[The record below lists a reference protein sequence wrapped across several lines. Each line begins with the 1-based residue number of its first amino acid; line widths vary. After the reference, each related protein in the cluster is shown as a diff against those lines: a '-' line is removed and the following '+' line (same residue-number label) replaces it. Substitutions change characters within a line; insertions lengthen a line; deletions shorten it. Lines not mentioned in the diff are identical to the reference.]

1 MKNNPQCILWLIN
14 VFLIN
19 AAIQL
24 SINIKYIILWFKA
37 FLGFDFFQKVYVSLI
52 FLLHRYT
59 SSEIRGKKL
68 TVGDYILWI
77 NFKSKKN
84 NKHFCTNDSLLN
96 ILHYWTVL
104 SSLFIIITHKNI
116 FITLIEK
123 RSLQGLVRY
132 MYFPRIVV
140 LN

>member
-1 MKNNPQCILWLIN
+1 MKNNPHCILWLIR

-24 SINIKYIILWFKA
+24 SINIKHILWLKA
-37 FLGFDFFQKVYVSLI
+37 FLGFDFFRKVYTSLI
-52 FLLHRYT
+52 FLWHRYT

-68 TVGDYILWI
+68 TLDDYFEKIS
-77 NFKSKKN
+77 KSKKN
-84 NKHFCTNDSLLN
+84 DKHLCTWQSVKYLALLN
-96 ILHYWTVL
+96 SAQFLVHNNHTQK
-104 SSLFIIITHKNI
+104 II
-116 FITLIEK
+116 ITLIEK

-140 LN
+140 VN

>member
-1 MKNNPQCILWLIN
+1 MKNNPHCILWLIK

-19 AAIQL
+19 SAIQL

-37 FLGFDFFQKVYVSLI
+37 FLGFDFFRKVYISLI
-52 FLLHRYT
+52 FLWHRYT

-68 TVGDYILWI
+68 TLDDYFEKIS
-77 NFKSKKN
+77 KSRKN
-84 NKHFCTNDSLLN
+84 DKHLCTWQAVKYL
-96 ILHYWTVL
+96 VL
-104 SSLFIIITHKNI
+104 MNSAQFLVHNNHTQKEIT
-116 FITLIEK
+116 ITLIEK

>member
-1 MKNNPQCILWLIN
+1 MKNNPHCILWLIKA
-14 VFLIN
+14 FLIN

-24 SINIKYIILWFKA
+24 SINIKHIIFWFKA
-37 FLGFDFFQKVYVSLI
+37 FLGFDFFRKVYISLI
-52 FLLHRYT
+52 FLWHRHT

-68 TVGDYILWI
+68 TLDDYFEKIS
-77 NFKSKKN
+77 KSRKN
-84 NKHFCTNDSLLN
+84 DKHLCTWQAVKYL
-96 ILHYWTVL
+96 VL
-104 SSLFIIITHKNI
+104 MNSAQFLVHNNHTQKEIT
-116 FITLIEK
+116 ITLIEK

>member
-1 MKNNPQCILWLIN
+1 MKNNPHCILWLIK

-24 SINIKYIILWFKA
+24 SINIKHIILWFKA
-37 FLGFDFFQKVYVSLI
+37 FLGFDFFGKVYISLI
-52 FLLHRYT
+52 FLWHRYT

-68 TVGDYILWI
+68 TLDDYFEKIS
-77 NFKSKKN
+77 KSKKN
-84 NKHFCTNDSLLN
+84 DKHLCTWQSVNYLVLMNSAQFLVHN
-96 ILHYWTVL
+96 NHTQKIL
-104 SSLFIIITHKNI
+104 
-116 FITLIEK
+116 ITLIEK

>member
-1 MKNNPQCILWLIN
+1 MKNNPHCILWLIK

-19 AAIQL
+19 TAIQL

-37 FLGFDFFQKVYVSLI
+37 FLGFDFFRKVYISLI
-52 FLLHRYT
+52 FLWHRYT

-68 TVGDYILWI
+68 TLDDYFEKIS
-77 NFKSKKN
+77 KSKKN
-84 NKHFCTNDSLLN
+84 GKHLCTWQAVKYLVLMNSAQFLVHN
-96 ILHYWTVL
+96 NHTQKIL
-104 SSLFIIITHKNI
+104 
-116 FITLIEK
+116 ITLIEK